1 MKEAAMTVAR
11 KDEDLSGI
19 SLFSVDLRR
28 DLVGVPVSSE
38 TKCIQRVT
46 LTINGNIRDTSNLLV
61 LFNDKMIFVTF
72 FAFLY
77 DKHILV

>member
-46 LTINGNIRDTSNLLV
+46 LTINGNIGESSNLLV
-61 LFNDKMIFVTF
+61 LFNDKMIFVTC

-77 DKHILV
+77 DKHVLV

>member
-46 LTINGNIRDTSNLLV
+46 LAINGNIGDTSNLLV
-61 LFNDKMIFVTF
+61 LFNDKIIFVTC

>member
-46 LTINGNIRDTSNLLV
+46 LAINGNIGDTSNLLV
-61 LFNDKMIFVTF
+61 LFNDKMIFCDLF
-72 FAFLY
+72 CLF
-77 DKHILV
+77 I